1 MTKNSKKIT
10 ALSSGVGAAV
20 IAAGTLVSVLT
31 PHKIEVP
38 YDMNV
43 TSQYITELSF
53 TIPQEENVDLVE
65 MYVNESYVDNAL
77 MPNGTFQSIPLVFN
91 NLDNVTFKMYKQ
103 GDQIGSGEF
112 DEEDKLIYTAGK

>member
-20 IAAGTLVSVLT
+20 IAAGTLVGVLT

-65 MYVNESYVDNAL
+65 MYVNENYVDNAL
-77 MPNGTFQSIPLVFN
+77 MPNGTFKSIPLVFN

-112 DEEDKLIYTAGK
+112 DEEDKLIYTGGK